1 MKSSTKN
8 QPIIIIR
15 TSNESYS
22 HYIYR
27 QQAELPSAVVEWLK
41 DEVTL
46 TDASVAKV
54 QNYLT
59 SDEVGLT
66 KLSEILELEE
76 EMVQH
81 IEALLPKLKQKKLRP
96 AIGRLRGGGTAAT
109 AVTPA
114 MANLSVSGAGGGGA
128 AVEEEAARQ
137 KEAADAKA
145 AKATAAAEA
154 KAKKER
160 AAAVEAR
167 RKAEAAEAK
176 AKTRTVAAKAKASKP
191 NLFFRPAEQKK
202 QNEAL
207 YGASQNGEMGK
218 LEAAIAAGAE
228 VDWHNPGYV
237 SELSELE

>member
-96 AIGRLRGGGTAAT
+96 AIGRLRGGGPAAA

-114 MANLSVSGAGGGGA
+114 MANLSMSGAGGGGA

-176 AKTRTVAAKAKASKP
+176 AKTRAVAAKAKASKP
-191 NLFFRPAEQKK
+191 KLSAAEQKK

-207 YGASQNGEMGK
+207 YFAAQKGEMGK

-228 VDWHNPGYV
+228 VDWHNPDRV